1 MLETHLFW
9 IIISILSIVIELSV
23 LKFILGEFGELKKS
37 KLVLNL
43 YLLIVATIL
52 IIIMIKEINPNF
64 IMFIAIII
72 TYIFYIFNYKVSKL
86 KGLGVSIF
94 YWIIVRIFYASS
106 YALIFILYEKFTLI
120 TKLEYEFIYNISLIR
135 LDIVVLSKV
144 LLLSMIPIIKV
155 INLKSEIRKKDY
167 VYIFIS
173 IISNVI
179 CTLVIFGLV
188 YRDSYGFSNFT
199 LDTII
204 IVISAIILL
213 SSIFSIDIINRVI
226 KDNRLRLENKV
237 IKENMDRQYAYYLN
251 LKESQ
256 LRVKS
261 LYHDMKNHMICI
273 ENIHGSSDYI
283 KNMNKQLEQCYL
295 SFNTENMILD
305 TILSDKKSI
314 CHKNN
319 IDFIVDIK
327 FSHCDFIDML
337 DVCSIFSNMLDNAIE
352 ACNKINN
359 TYIERKIKLRGTV
372 VNKFFVIKCEN
383 TKVNNINFKN
393 NKFIT
398 DKKDLF
404 LHGIGISSI
413 KNSVEKYDGNVET
426 DVFENKFIMTIYIPL
441 IKNSPVGYK
450 TNPVGAI

>member
-9 IIISILSIVIELSV
+9 IITNILSIVIELSV

-52 IIIMIKEINPNF
+52 VIITIKEINSNF
-64 IMFIAIII
+64 IMFIAIIM
-72 TYIFYIFNYKVSKL
+72 TYILYIFNYKVSKL

-94 YWIIVRIFYASS
+94 YWIIVNLFYALS
-106 YALIFILYEKFTLI
+106 YALVFILSSNIVITRNLEYYDLLYTSLI
-120 TKLEYEFIYNISLIR
+120 KLE
-135 LDIVVLSKV
+135 VVLLSKL
-144 LLLSMIPIIKV
+144 LLLSIIPVSKV
-155 INLKSEIRKKDY
+155 INLKSEIRRKDY

-179 CTLVIFGLV
+179 FVLVVFGLV
-188 YRDSYGFSNFT
+188 YKESYGLSYFP
-199 LDTII
+199 LDMTIL
-204 IVISAIILL
+204 IVSAVILL
-213 SSIFSIDIINRVI
+213 SNIFSINLINRVI

-319 IDFIVDIK
+319 IDF
-327 FSHCDFIDML
+327 
-337 DVCSIFSNMLDNAIE
+337 
-352 ACNKINN
+352 
-359 TYIERKIKLRGTV
+359 
-372 VNKFFVIKCEN
+372 
-383 TKVNNINFKN
+383 
-393 NKFIT
+393 
-398 DKKDLF
+398 
-404 LHGIGISSI
+404 
-413 KNSVEKYDGNVET
+413 
-426 DVFENKFIMTIYIPL
+426 
-441 IKNSPVGYK
+441 
-450 TNPVGAI
+450 

>member
-9 IIISILSIVIELSV
+9 LIINILSIVIELSV

-52 IIIMIKEINPNF
+52 VIITIKEINSNF
-64 IMFIAIII
+64 IMFIAIIM
-72 TYIFYIFNYKVSKL
+72 TYILYIFNYKVSKL

-94 YWIIVRIFYASS
+94 YWIIVNLFYALS
-106 YALIFILYEKFTLI
+106 YALVFILSSNIVITRNLEYYDLLYTSLI
-120 TKLEYEFIYNISLIR
+120 KLE
-135 LDIVVLSKV
+135 VVLLSKL
-144 LLLSMIPIIKV
+144 LLLSIIPVIKV
-155 INLKSEIRKKDY
+155 INLKSEIRRKDY
-167 VYIFIS
+167 IYIFIS

-179 CTLVIFGLV
+179 CTLVVFGLV
-188 YRDSYGFSNFT
+188 YKESYGLSYFP
-199 LDTII
+199 LDMTIL
-204 IVISAIILL
+204 IVSAVILL
-213 SSIFSIDIINRVI
+213 SNIFSINLINRVI

-273 ENIHGSSDYI
+273 ENIHGSNDYT
-283 KNMNKQLEQCYL
+283 KNINKQLEKCYL

-314 CHKNN
+314 CDKNN
-319 IDFIVDIK
+319 IDFLVDIK

-359 TYIERKIKLRGTV
+359 EEIERKIKLRGTV
-372 VNKFFVIKCEN
+372 VNKFLVIKCEN

-413 KNSVEKYDGNVET
+413 KNSVEKYDGNVEI

-450 TNPVGAI
+450 TNPVGDI